1 MLRTT
6 GTRGVLR
13 GPRGPKNIKLIFEF
27 LADITYTETGWFNI
41 EARQMKVVVWGI
53 MAHDQY

>member
-1 MLRTT
+1 MNQKMSNL
-6 GTRGVLR
+6 
-13 GPRGPKNIKLIFEF
+13 LIFEF

-41 EARQMKVVVWGI
+41 EARQMKVVWGI

>member
-1 MLRTT
+1 MNQKMSNL
-6 GTRGVLR
+6 
-13 GPRGPKNIKLIFEF
+13 LIFEF
-27 LADITYTETGWFNI
+27 LADITCTETGWFNI